1 MSYDVNEY
9 VVVLSMCHLIYPPY
23 DIYYIHHMAYIFFIS
38 MVLSLSIIWSLL
50 SSYLLLYYIHH
61 NHVYFYFY
69 FHWHHVARRVTAN
82 QNTET
87 SWRHSVPY
95 GASKECEECHV
106 ASHHHS
112 LDLSTWPSSSH
123 YMSDSSHSFS
133 NTVRHLATWWSKVW

>member
-61 NHVYFYFY
+61 NHVYFYLYLLLTPRGQTSNGEPEYRNIVTSFRTIWRIEGMRGMSRGLAPSL
-69 FHWHHVARRVTAN
+69 FGLVHVAIQFPLYERFKSLFLEYR
-82 QNTET
+82 T
-87 SWRHSVPY
+87 SF
-95 GASKECEECHV
+95 GHV
-106 ASHHHS
+106 
-112 LDLSTWPSSSH
+112 
-123 YMSDSSHSFS
+123 
-133 NTVRHLATWWSKVW
+133 VK